1 MRAKTLPSSLNK
13 MIHNNTPSYKDILR
27 ELDIPT
33 SNYLNDNRPATNH
46 IKPQICNPN
55 AVTGDKNTFI
65 SHNLNILR
73 YLDKGV
79 LISLRYREGKF
90 LIKLTRVKEHHLKI
104 GGFNA

>member
-1 MRAKTLPSSLNK
+1 MD
-13 MIHNNTPSYKDILR
+13 HNNTPSYKDILR

-65 SHNLNILR
+65 SHNLTILK
-73 YLDKGV
+73 YIDNGV
-79 LISLRYREGKF
+79 LISLRYQDNKF
-90 LIKLTRVKEHHLKI
+90 MITLSKVKK
-104 GGFNA
+104 GGFNEA